1 MVMAGAEGRDRSE
14 IRLTKDEIRVHKVV
28 ISSREKGILRSHC
41 SWCGQRTKRFTET
54 ASMAQPSSLLT
65 HVTQTIINRFHPK
78 RIMVFGSHA
87 RGEAGPDSDLDL
99 FIEMETPRRPPERAI
114 EVSEAFGLRAWPM
127 DIVVYTPEEVRRL
140 RHVKGTLLSVIEKE
154 GKVLYEQP

>member
-1 MVMAGAEGRDRSE
+1 MTQA
-14 IRLTKDEIRVHKVV
+14 
-28 ISSREKGILRSHC
+28 
-41 SWCGQRTKRFTET
+41 
-54 ASMAQPSSLLT
+54 SLLA

-78 RIMVFGSHA
+78 RIVVFGSHA
-87 RGEAGPDSDLDL
+87 RGDARPDSDPDL

-127 DIVVYTPEEVRRL
+127 DIVVYRPEEVRRL
-140 RHVKGTLLSVIEKE
+140 RHVNGTQLSVIEKE

>member
-1 MVMAGAEGRDRSE
+1 MV
-14 IRLTKDEIRVHKVV
+14 
-28 ISSREKGILRSHC
+28 
-41 SWCGQRTKRFTET
+41 
-54 ASMAQPSSLLT
+54 QPSSLLT

-87 RGEAGPDSDLDL
+87 RGEAGPESDLDL
-99 FIEMETPRRPPERAI
+99 FIEMETPRRPPDRAI

-154 GKVLYEQP
+154 GKVLYEQG